1 MKKNYSPETYKT
13 LSGLIFY
20 IEKYLDKKLTKI
32 CILIVVVKVQLIV
45 YTRNLKS
52 NNSIFRNSMLIL
64 TEKYVTNYLFR
75 GHCDI

>member
-1 MKKNYSPETYKT
+1 MQKNYSPETYKT

-32 CILIVVVKVQLIV
+32 CILIVVVK
-45 YTRNLKS
+45 LKS